1 MPTLVYS
8 NTQRAQFKSPD
19 SYVPNSR
26 TYISCSKLIDAIMD
40 YKRSKRVIVE
50 KDRFTYSMK
59 DKKIVIRLKR
69 GLR

>member
-8 NTQRAQFKSPD
+8 STQRARFKNPD
-19 SYVPNSR
+19 VFVPNGR

-50 KDRFTYSMK
+50 KDRFTYTYR